1 MKETDTGYEI
11 NTYNYGVLHFVIGRE
26 YSAVGTCGM
35 TKDIEVKGRLRKSRF
50 FNVLEIIDDTG
61 RICSI
66 NERTLS
72 YL

>member
-1 MKETDTGYEI
+1 MKETDTGYNI
-11 NTYNYGVLHFVIGRE
+11 RTYDNGVLHFVIGRK
-26 YSAVGTCGM
+26 YKAIGTCGM
-35 TKDIEVKGRLRKSRF
+35 TKDIEVMGRLRKSEY
-50 FNVLEIIDDTG
+50 FNELEIIDETG